1 MTGYA
6 LAMVFVALV
15 AWPLAAYG
23 LAVALRYMARVTA
36 DRLTRRGVR

>member
-1 MTGYA
+1 MTGYYI
-6 LAMVFVALV
+6 ALV
-15 AWPLAAYG
+15 TLPVWWALAAYV